1 MLRTIVTASALALGG
16 ALVLAPAATATPA
29 AAQVPAD
36 SGISAE
42 ECYDGGG
49 YPAFDPTL
57 PGFVCVDGDYDGVP
71 ITDGGDDDGGD
82 SGGDGSG
89 GDGSGQ
95 G

>member
-29 AAQVPAD
+29 AAQAPAD

-42 ECYDGGG
+42 ECYFGGG
-49 YPAFDPTL
+49 EPEFDPEL
-57 PGFVCVDGDYDGVP
+57 PGFVCEDGYYDGVP
-71 ITDGGDDDGGD
+71 ITDGGDDGGDSGGD

-89 GDGSGQ
+89 QS
-95 G
+95 